1 MKHIPSFDEFVNE
14 NNGSD
19 IGAKIKKEA
28 INKLSVFFRINPST
42 LQKFNF
48 DGKDNM
54 KELAKVLGYYIGGSE
69 VAETYYNTVIQLIKS
84 EMGIKESLSKSSAA
98 NSKVKK
104 EAAIIFRDYYPKVQ
118 ELDLKDI
125 KFDGGDDPKKLLAI
139 CIKRGHSGTE
149 QKIFSHYEF
158 AVKKA
163 KEYVGI
169 DESNLVKESYDNL
182 ENYMFFN
189 NLETLKRKIETIL
202 SSDFTQIDN
211 ILKNG
216 HDWAESHIATATENV
231 NQVADFLANELN

>member
-1 MKHIPSFDEFVNE
+1 MKDFQSFEQFLNE
-14 NNGSD
+14 STTANS
-19 IGAKIKKEA
+19 KLKKEA
-28 INKLSVFFRINPST
+28 
-42 LQKFNF
+42 
-48 DGKDNM
+48 M
-54 KELAKVLGYYIGGSE
+54 
-69 VAETYYNTVIQLIKS
+69 TV
-84 EMGIKESLSKSSAA
+84 
-98 NSKVKK
+98 
-104 EAAIIFRDYYPKVQ
+104 FRDYYPKVQ

-125 KFDGGDDPKKLLAI
+125 KFDGKDNPKQLLAI
-139 CIKRGHSGTE
+139 CRKREHSGTE
-149 QKIFSHYEF
+149 QMVFSHYEF

-163 KEYVGI
+163 KEYIGI
-169 DESNLVKESYDNL
+169 DKNSAVKESYDNL